1 MVTVEGAAPPFA
13 GTHRLVTTLPPTA
26 GKNPHGVTAA
36 GAASPVGPDGRSILE
51 PVFRYLFG
59 R

>member
-1 MVTVEGAAPPFA
+1 LAPP
-13 GTHRLVTTLPPTA
+13 A

-36 GAASPVGPDGRSILE
+36 GAASPRTPDGHYQLE

>member
-1 MVTVEGAAPPFA
+1 MSTLQPP
-13 GTHRLVTTLPPTA
+13 P

-36 GAASPVGPDGRSILE
+36 GSASPVRTDGRYVLE

-59 R
+59 RD